1 MVHTYNGILLSI
13 KRNKFESVLVRK
25 MDLESVLQ
33 SEISQKRK
41 TNIIYRHMYLE
52 CRKMVL
58 MNLFAGQGKRH
69 RQREQTC
76 GHSRERRGWEEL
88 RE

>member
-13 KRNKFESVLVRK
+13 KRNKFESVLVMQ
-25 MDLESVLQ
+25 MDLEPVLQ

-41 TNIIYRHMYLE
+41 RNIIYKHMYLE
-52 CRKMVL
+52 CRKMVP

-69 RQREQTC
+69 RHREQTC
-76 GHSRERRGWEEL
+76 GHSRERREWEEL